1 MRRSMTR
8 RVPASVLAFGLTGLA
23 AGGASAQEFGFRSLG
38 AAERA
43 AGLIMDASGLRRV
56 DFEIVVEPGSNNAFA
71 TIVSPCGNLRSCRV
85 IVYDPEFLRD
95 IERRTDEW
103 GPISIMAHEVAHHLL
118 GHSVFGEGSIPPNE
132 LDADFYSGFVLQKL
146 GASLESAQ
154 AAMRLIASPR
164 GSSSHPPRRER
175 LDDIARGW
183 RKAAAGGGNA
193 SRALEEMRE
202 ELRRMEERLQVSER
216 QAREAQA
223 QVNQAEARRDA
234 AEARR
239 GAAEEALRE
248 VQARGEATEAELR
261 QAEDRLDEA
270 NDQARQA
277 EGRLEEARTELDVA
291 EQGLEQARKEN
302 ERIGEQA
309 EAAVAT
315 ADRAFMTAVLLV
327 PLVLFALLLGF
338 RKPRGEVKRVV
349 GAVSHHTMYAVSHS
363 FSKLIR
369 DPWGNIINPKSSP
382 SPEPPPPVPSPSP
395 EPPPPVPSPSPEPPP
410 PVPSP
415 PPGPSPPVPSPSPEP
430 RFMPPQPT
438 PSFDGSGLERCA
450 EPGGFVL
457 GRDGALV
464 DAVVDHRSVSRRHVR
479 LTRLDGRLRVE
490 DLNST
495 NGTRVNGRRLEPFA
509 PCVLAPGDAV
519 ALGDVHL
526 AALSV

>member
-8 RVPASVLAFGLTGLA
+8 RMPASVLAFGLTGLVGAGSA
-23 AGGASAQEFGFRSLG
+23 AAQGFGFRSLD

-43 AGLIMDASGLRRV
+43 AGRIMDASGMRRT
-56 DFEIVVEPGSNNAFA
+56 DFEIVVDPGSNNAA
-71 TIVSPCGNLRSCRV
+71 AGIASPCGNLRGCRV
-85 IVYDPEFLRD
+85 IVYDPEFLLD

-103 GPISIMAHEVAHHLL
+103 GPISIMAHEVAHHLH
-118 GHSVFGEGSIPPNE
+118 GHTVFGEGSIPPNE
-132 LDADFYSGFVLQKL
+132 LDADFYSGFILQKM

-175 LDDIARGW
+175 LEYIARGW
-183 RKAAAGGGNA
+183 RKAAADGGAGGAGGGSA
-193 SRALEEMRE
+193 RRALEEMRE

-223 QVNQAEARRDA
+223 RVNQAEARRDE

-239 GAAEEALRE
+239 DEAEEALRD
-248 VQARGEATEAELR
+248 VRARGEATEAELR
-261 QAEDRLDEA
+261 RAEDRLDEA
-270 NDQARQA
+270 SDQARRAEDRLGEAQA
-277 EGRLEEARTELDVA
+277 ALDVA
-291 EQGLEQARKEN
+291 EQGLEQARAEN
-302 ERIGEQA
+302 ERIGERA
-309 EAAVAT
+309 ETAVET

-338 RKPRGEVKRVV
+338 RKPRQELKRAVD
-349 GAVSHHTMYAVSHS
+349 AVSYRLSDL
-363 FSKLIR
+363 SKHVHR
-369 DPWGNIINPKSSP
+369 DHQGNIINPKPPP
-382 SPEPPPPVPSPSP
+382 SPEPPPPGPSPSFDNGRQQL
-395 EPPPPVPSPSPEPPP
+395 PVP
-410 PVPSP
+410 
-415 PPGPSPPVPSPSPEP
+415 P
-430 RFMPPQPT
+430 RPT

-479 LTRLDGRLRVE
+479 LTRRDGRLRVE

-509 PCVLAPGDAV
+509 PCVLATGDAV
-519 ALGDVHL
+519 VLGDVPL
-526 AALSV
+526 ALAV

>member
-23 AGGASAQEFGFRSLG
+23 GAGSAPAQEFGFRSLG

-85 IVYDPEFLRD
+85 IIYDPEFLRD

-118 GHSVFGEGSIPPNE
+118 GHSVFNEGSIPPNE

-154 AAMRLIASPR
+154 AAMRLTASPR

-216 QAREAQA
+216 RAREAQA
-223 QVNQAEARRDA
+223 QVNQAEEQRAMAETRRDD
-234 AEARR
+234 
-239 GAAEEALRE
+239 AEEALRE

-309 EAAVAT
+309 EAAVET

-327 PLVLFALLLGF
+327 PLVFFALLLGF
-338 RKPRGEVKRVV
+338 RKPRQEMKDR
-349 GAVSHHTMYAVSHS
+349 ASQ
-363 FSKLIR
+363 LIGKWR
-369 DPWGNIINPKSSP
+369 RRNKDGSIDLDPDP
-382 SPEPPPPVPSPSP
+382 SPEPPPPVPD
-395 EPPPPVPSPSPEPPP
+395 
-410 PVPSP
+410 P

-430 RFMPPQPT
+430 WFVPPQPT

-519 ALGDVHL
+519 VLGDVHL

>member
-8 RVPASVLAFGLTGLA
+8 RVSASVLAFGLTGLA

-43 AGLIMDASGLRRV
+43 ADRIMEEAGLRA
-56 DFEIVVEPGSNNAFA
+56 DFEIVVEPGSDNAA
-71 TIVSPCGNLRSCRV
+71 AGIAYPCGRLPGCRV

-95 IERRTDEW
+95 IERQTDEW
-103 GPISIMAHEVAHHLL
+103 GPISIMAHEVAHHLQ
-118 GHSVFGEGSIPPNE
+118 GHTVFGEGSIPPNE
-132 LDADFYSGFVLQKL
+132 LDADFFSGFILQKM

-175 LDDIARGW
+175 LEYIARGW
-183 RKAAAGGGNA
+183 RKAAADGGAGGGSA
-193 SRALEEMRE
+193 RRALEEMRE
-202 ELRRMEERLQVSER
+202 ELRRMEERLRVSER
-216 QAREAQA
+216 EAHEAQA
-223 QVNQAEARRDA
+223 QVNQAEEERAA

-239 GAAEEALRE
+239 DEAEEALRE

-261 QAEDRLDEA
+261 QAEGRLEEA
-270 NDQARQA
+270 NDQARRAEDRLGEAQA
-277 EGRLEEARTELDVA
+277 ALDAA
-291 EQGLEQARKEN
+291 EQGLEQARAEN
-302 ERIGEQA
+302 ERIGERA
-309 EAAVAT
+309 ETAVET

-349 GAVSHHTMYAVSHS
+349 GAVSHHAVDAVSHS

-369 DPWGNIINPKSSP
+369 RDRRGNIINPKSSP
-382 SPEPPPPVPSPSP
+382 SPEPPPPVPD
-395 EPPPPVPSPSPEPPP
+395 
-410 PVPSP
+410 
-415 PPGPSPPVPSPSPEP
+415 PSPEP
-430 RFMPPQPT
+430 RFVPPQPT

-479 LTRLDGRLRVE
+479 LTRLDGRFRVE

-519 ALGDVHL
+519 VLGDVHL